1 MVDHPKTYG
10 RDAIPEIAAL
20 LKDIDLCQMA
30 TRGEGGE
37 LHARPMSNN
46 GQVEFDGVSWFF
58 APGDGRLAD
67 ELRAD
72 PSAVTAY
79 RAGEGYTF
87 VSISGRVTID
97 EDVERKKEHWLAE
110 LERWFPNGPE
120 DPNVLLL
127 RLEADHAE
135 WWTEDGDGAADLRE
149 S

>member
-20 LKDIDLCQMA
+20 LKDIDICQMT
-30 TRGEGGE
+30 TRGDRGE

-46 GQVEFDGVSWFF
+46 GQVEWDGVSWFF

-67 ELRAD
+67 ELKAD

-79 RAGEGYTF
+79 SGEDYTF
-87 VSISGRVTID
+87 VSVSGRVSIE
-97 EDVERKKEHWLAE
+97 EDVELKKEHWISE

-135 WWTEDGDGAADLRE
+135 WWTKGGDGAADLRE